1 MSSWW
6 RDVSIFKECT
16 DLNQLT
22 VSSLVITITFPFIS
36 MKMYHAFN
44 IHLWTKKEINCSYHQ
59 ECSSFIMFCLIIQI
73 ACMAFPGIL
82 LTFCY
87 AFSYILEIAFTR
99 YVHMKCVASLNL
111 IYTFKTL
118 QIQFFYHTSLEYP
131 SKLEFNYLAQIGLQF
146 DTILTE
152 WTNIKK
158 DRKRNT

>member
-1 MSSWW
+1 MYWFES
-6 RDVSIFKECT
+6 T
-16 DLNQLT
+16 DCFL
-22 VSSLVITITFPFIS
+22 SCITITFPFIS

-59 ECSSFIMFCLIIQI
+59 ECSSFIMFCLILQT
-73 ACMAFPGIL
+73 ACMAFSGIL

-118 QIQFFYHTSLEYP
+118 QIQFFYHTSLEYS
-131 SKLEFNYLAQIGLQF
+131 SKPEFNSLAKLGYNLTQFWQEKDQISSIQG
-146 DTILTE
+146 
-152 WTNIKK
+152 
-158 DRKRNT
+158 RKRFRK